1 MESLNFAVEFKS
13 DVVIKMADRE
23 IRQIS
28 IAGNTIGYIA
38 INNETVT
45 PFTAAGECPEVD
57 CVTCAAKTIFSAHT
71 GVPVEGVELAK
82 AGNKRDSLFE
92 GAIMAAL
99 MKSAMNS
106 SRSVN

>member
-23 IRQIS
+23 IRQVS

-38 INNETVT
+38 TNGEVIT

-57 CVTCAAKTIFSAHT
+57 CSSCAAKALFSMYT
-71 GVPVEGVELAK
+71 GVPSENIDLAK
-82 AGNKRDSLFE
+82 FQSKGDSIFE

>member
-23 IRQIS
+23 VRQIS

-38 INNETVT
+38 INGDVIT
-45 PFTAAGECPEVD
+45 PFTAAGECSEVD
-57 CVTCAAKTIFSAHT
+57 CISCAAKALFSTHT
-71 GVPVEGVELAK
+71 GLPSENVELAK
-82 AGNKRDSLFE
+82 AEGQRGQLFE
-92 GAIMAAL
+92 GTVMAAL
-99 MKSAMNS
+99 MKAAMNN

>member
-23 IRQIS
+23 VHQIS
-28 IAGNTIGYIA
+28 ISGNTIGYIA
-38 INNETVT
+38 INDETVT

-57 CVTCAAKTIFSAHT
+57 CVTCAEKALFSAHT
-71 GVPVEGVELAK
+71 GVPVEDVELAK
-82 AGNKRDSLFE
+82 TVNKRDSFFE
-92 GAIMAAL
+92 GAVMAAL
-99 MKSAMNS
+99 MKAEMNN